1 MILRVIIDNLYSF
14 SKPVE
19 FNMFTN
25 KSQRHL
31 SHKRSLGKVSYLKM
45 AALYGANGAG
55 KSNLVKSIHL
65 LKAVVINGS
74 LPSYVGELKYK
85 LDKTCKDRPSSV
97 AVEFVAKGLI
107 YYYTIT
113 FDETG
118 VWYELLSETLPNGD
132 DRRIFER
139 EYQEGK
145 ECVCFHDGFADEPKN
160 RLFVEVLEE
169 KFLDRKDVLL
179 TMLQEKY
186 GKDFPDTAVA
196 YGWFSDTLNVVN
208 ASETTGP
215 LAHVFVTD
223 NDVLRLGNDIVKRLS
238 VGVNGIYVSRYEIEQ
253 TDKTQRL
260 FERLEK
266 NPDSIMD
273 VFNPYTGE
281 RTSFVKEGEKVMAE
295 TIRTNHTDMENNDVP
310 FNFGM
315 ESDGTQRLVDY
326 VPMLNGVMRGGK
338 VFVIDEIERSIHPAV
353 VKELV
358 RLLSNDSGMD
368 GQIVFT
374 THETCLLDQDIL
386 RTDEIWFAQKD
397 KSGSTDLYSLS
408 DYNVHATANVENGYL
423 NGRYGAIPFLDDLKT
438 LHWNG

>member
-1 MILRVIIDNLYSF
+1 MILRIIIDNLYSF

-31 SHKRSLGKVSYLKM
+31 SHKRSVAKVSYLKM

-55 KSNLVKSIHL
+55 KSNLVKSMHL
-65 LKAVVINGS
+65 LKAVVMNGS
-74 LPSYVGELKYK
+74 LPSYVSELKYK
-85 LDKTCKDRPSSV
+85 LDKACKDRPSSV
-97 AVEFVAKGLI
+97 AVEFVANGVI

-113 FDETG
+113 FDGTG
-118 VWYELLSETLPNGD
+118 IWYELLSETLPNGD

-145 ECVCFHDGFADEPKN
+145 ESICFHDGFADDAKN
-160 RLFVEVLEE
+160 RLFIEVLEE
-169 KFLDRKDVLL
+169 KFLARKDVLL

-186 GKDFPDTAVA
+186 GKDFPDTALA

-215 LAHVFVTD
+215 LAHVFLKE

-253 TDKTQRL
+253 TDKTQRI

-266 NPDSIMD
+266 DPDAIMD

-281 RTSFVKEGEKVMAE
+281 RTSFVKEGEKVIAE
-295 TIRTNHTDMENNDVP
+295 TIRTNHSDMENNDVP

-358 RLLSNDSGMD
+358 RLLSSDSGMD

-397 KSGSTDLYSLS
+397 KTGCTDLYSLS
-408 DYNVHATANVENGYL
+408 DFNVHATANVENGYL

>member
-31 SHKRSLGKVSYLKM
+31 SHKRSVAKVSFLKM

-55 KSNLVKSIHL
+55 KSNLVKSVHL
-65 LKAVVINGS
+65 LKGIVMNAS
-74 LPSYVGELKYK
+74 LPSFVGELKYK
-85 LDKTCKDRPSSV
+85 LDKACKERPSSV
-97 AVEFVAKGLI
+97 AVEFVTNGII
-107 YYYTIT
+107 YYYTMT

-139 EYQEGK
+139 EYKDAK
-145 ECVCFHDGFADEPKN
+145 ENVCFQDGYSDKPKN
-160 RLFVEVLEE
+160 RMFVEVLEE
-169 KFLDRKDVLL
+169 KFLGRKDVLL

-186 GKDFPDTAVA
+186 GKEFPDTAVA
-196 YGWFSDTLNVVN
+196 YKWFSDTLNVIN
-208 ASETTGP
+208 ASEATEP
-215 LAHVFVTD
+215 LAHVFEKEKS
-223 NDVLRLGNDIVKRLS
+223 VLRLGNDIVKRLS
-238 VGVNGIYVSRYEIEQ
+238 VGVNGIYVSKYEIEQ
-253 TDKTQRL
+253 TDKTQDI
-260 FERLEK
+260 FERLAKE
-266 NPDSIMD
+266 PRTIMD

-310 FNFGM
+310 FDCGM